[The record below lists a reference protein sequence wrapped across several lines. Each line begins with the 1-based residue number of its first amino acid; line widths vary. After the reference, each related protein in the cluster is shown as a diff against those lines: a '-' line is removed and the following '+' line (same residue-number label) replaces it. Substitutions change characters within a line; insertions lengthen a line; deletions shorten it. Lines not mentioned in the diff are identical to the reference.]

1 MKNFFL
7 ATAAI
12 CFYIAAFY
20 WFVNFTFYGGS
31 FVWSV
36 VDLIA
41 AVTCHILATKA
52 GKS

>member
-7 ATAAI
+7 ATATI
-12 CFYIAAFY
+12 MFYIAAFCG
-20 WFVNFTFYGGS
+20 FVNFTFYGGS
-31 FVWSV
+31 FVLSV
-36 VDLIA
+36 VNLIA